1 MIDYKRWNELA
12 GVFCCAA
19 LLSLAGCGGG
29 SGDVEATQGST
40 TSGVPLPA
48 GGPVSPSSTSSSLSS
63 QVLSSASA
71 AGHEFGV
78 NLHTGGGSA
87 TANQQIADIMKYRNI
102 KHGRLDTW
110 DIGQTR
116 DMITRIRANGGRA
129 EVSAQINFQW
139 DNSCNSNLALVESKA
154 YNDMADMIHQL
165 KDIVIDFEYLN
176 EVTLRPEIQREV
188 PPGTGS
194 SATAYANKP
203 CTATLV
209 AALRGMSRAL
219 GDIRATSG
227 LPLRGILGAVNRDYG
242 FLEFAL
248 QNGVTFDLVGY
259 HIYPRAEDS
268 LLTNAWY
275 GAGGILT
282 QLARFNRPIHINEF
296 NCGEIYTPAYENQE
310 GSPKTEA
317 CLQSADKHLNDLRT
331 QTSANIETIH
341 FYEMFDEPNKAAPEN
356 RFGLLYDTSR
366 AKPNLYLAAVYA
378 GGTVTP
384 AERYEITRRGLMTDA
399 EIDALQ
405 QTPAAAA
412 PAAAPAPDF
421 RP

>member
-1 MIDYKRWNELA
+1 MIDYKRWKELA
-12 GVFCCAA
+12 WVFCSVA

-29 SGDVEATQGST
+29 GSGDVQASQGSI

-48 GGPVSPSSTSSSLSS
+48 GGPGSPSSTSSPSPRP
-63 QVLSSASA
+63 VASA
-71 AGHEFGV
+71 FSGGHEFGV

-87 TANQQIADIMKYRNI
+87 TANQQIADIMKDRNI

-110 DIGQTR
+110 DIAQTR

-139 DNSCNSNLALVESKA
+139 DNSCNSNLALVESMA
-154 YNDMADMIHQL
+154 YNDMADMVHQL
-165 KDIVIDFEYLN
+165 KDIVTDFEYLN
-176 EVTLRPEIQREV
+176 EVTLRPEIRREV
-188 PPGTGS
+188 PPGTGA

-227 LPLRGILGAVNRDYG
+227 LPLRGMLGAVNRDYG

-248 QNGVTFDLVGY
+248 QNGVTFELVGY
-259 HIYPRAEDS
+259 HIYPRLEDS
-268 LLTNAWY
+268 LLTDTWY

-296 NCGEIYTPAYENQE
+296 NCGEIYTSAYENQE
-310 GSPKTEA
+310 WSPKTEA
-317 CLQSADKHLNDLRT
+317 CLKSANKHLNDLRT

-341 FYEMFDEPNKAAPEN
+341 FYELFDAPNKAAPEN
-356 RFGLLYDTSR
+356 KFGLLYDRSR

-384 AERYEITRRGLMTDA
+384 AERHEITRRGLKTDA

-405 QTPAAAA
+405 QTTAASA